1 MYEHPEIDGAESSSK
16 LARKRTVEPGPF
28 QLDAEH
34 EAATPVQLD
43 ATQRP
48 TVGNDHGR
56 AAARRATSSKVDTAT
71 GESLRSASQAAAPSP
86 GY

>member
-1 MYEHPEIDGAESSSK
+1 MNLQRESSGAESSSQT
-16 LARKRTVEPGPF
+16 ARTRSFGPRPF

-34 EAATPVQLD
+34 AAKTAGQLD

-56 AAARRATSSKVDTAT
+56 AAAHEAT
-71 GESLRSASQAAAPSP
+71 GSSADTVTGEGLRSAGPASAPP
-86 GY
+86 LAY

>member
-1 MYEHPEIDGAESSSK
+1 VKVKREIDGAESSSQP
-16 LARKRTVEPGPF
+16 ARTRSFEPIPS

-34 EAATPVQLD
+34 GAAQADQLD

-56 AAARRATSSKVDTAT
+56 AAIGVGAGSTADTAT
-71 GESLRSASQAAAPSP
+71 GEGLRSAGLASAPSLA
-86 GY
+86 Y